1 MYFQKINF
9 WEKRNCV
16 FQRGNFYKRKSRNPV
31 FNLLFLYETSL
42 PFISFFLPRIILEI
56 KIVFLLMS
64 NRGCGIEISTDN
76 WRITRRWGFPGKGRR
91 RAKPIVPLLTGPP
104 RCWSGPIETRTWKH
118 YKCGVT
124 PATSRKRSLL
134 GVTGPARSLGG
145 RTSGRRK
152 SEDGKE
158 GRRSSWAPF
167 PFQEGPAIVSRC
179 VRTRVRCAYPCVC
192 ACTLAPKE
200 NAFCQ
205 LPTLASHRT
214 LLFAIN
220 ENSGAYL

>member
-1 MYFQKINF
+1 
-9 WEKRNCV
+9 
-16 FQRGNFYKRKSRNPV
+16 
-31 FNLLFLYETSL
+31 
-42 PFISFFLPRIILEI
+42 
-56 KIVFLLMS
+56 MS
-64 NRGCGIEISTDN
+64 NRGRAVSKSPRIIEGSHV
-76 WRITRRWGFPGKGRR
+76 GEVFLGKGRR
-91 RAKPIVPLLTGPP
+91 RAGPIVLPLTGPSC
-104 RCWSGPIETRTWKH
+104 CWSGPIETRTWKH

-152 SEDGKE
+152 SEGGRE

-179 VRTRVRCAYPCVC
+179 MCTHVCCTCVRARVYFGS
-192 ACTLAPKE
+192 PKE

-220 ENSGAYL
+220 ENSGAYLWTAERMIDRSRE